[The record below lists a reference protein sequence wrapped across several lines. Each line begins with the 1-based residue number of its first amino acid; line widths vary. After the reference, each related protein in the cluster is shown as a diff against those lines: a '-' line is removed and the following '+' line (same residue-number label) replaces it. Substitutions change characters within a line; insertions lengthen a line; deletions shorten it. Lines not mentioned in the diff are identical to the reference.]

1 MSLENK
7 YYLTSMQDGSLLLHQ
22 LLHEDP
28 VLKLKCQTW
37 QPGVSHTDFEQVE
50 ELAILYPTALVLL
63 DGFSLYQ
70 SLRGCRNQL
79 ARGVFVFFMLQ
90 FSALPSTVSEVS
102 LLL

>member
-1 MSLENK
+1 M
-7 YYLTSMQDGSLLLHQ
+7 LLCQ

-37 QPGVSHTDFEQVE
+37 QPGVTHTDFEQVE
-50 ELAILYPTALVLL
+50 ELAILYPTTLVLL

-79 ARGVFVFFMLQ
+79 ARGLNFYLYFETLHSQ
-90 FSALPSTVSEVS
+90 WSIYSHRSTN
-102 LLL
+102 

>member
-1 MSLENK
+1 
-7 YYLTSMQDGSLLLHQ
+7 LLLHQ

-79 ARGVFVFFMLQ
+79 ARGECEKAFLSTGHDCLSYHQEQCGFV
-90 FSALPSTVSEVS
+90 
-102 LLL
+102 LL

>member
-1 MSLENK
+1 
-7 YYLTSMQDGSLLLHQ
+7 
-22 LLHEDP
+22 
-28 VLKLKCQTW
+28 VLQLKCETW

-79 ARGVFVFFMLQ
+79 ARGGCGKSKFGVYFGCKLSISGLVG
-90 FSALPSTVSEVS
+90 
-102 LLL
+102 LLNN